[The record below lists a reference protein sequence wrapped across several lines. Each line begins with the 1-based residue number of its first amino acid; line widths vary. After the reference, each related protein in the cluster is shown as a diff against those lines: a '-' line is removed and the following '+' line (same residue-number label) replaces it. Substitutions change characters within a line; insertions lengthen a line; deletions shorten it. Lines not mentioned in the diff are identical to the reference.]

1 MDIAG
6 VGLGKTPT
14 KSTIIQTQTAVL
26 PLAPPAIES
35 DGTVSFSQF
44 FPQINTPDDGP
55 PAPATTRHVTVETG
69 PISDAEM
76 DPEILADSVLPDVPN
91 LTGRDPIPADDG
103 TVMPQALDD
112 VYASHNGFIQNTI
125 ETTVVEIPQQAAPPL
140 GTVQPIPARSIA
152 TVSDASPQRNLNTSI
167 PVQPQQLPAH
177 IHGPTVTAVVEQQ
190 VMVQTPNRV
199 TPKVAVNIFARATNT
214 QAAPV
219 PPGAVPENIFRNA
232 TTPVAADD
240 APQLRD
246 TAMPRITKRQS
257 NLSHPQQK
265 SVPTGPISGPTTAPP
280 VLNQAQVTDTAL
292 RDAVNVLANDSA
304 DLVQTIL
311 RDFGTPQNAGATQ
324 PRLPVMTQIAQTLPQ
339 QPPQTHETY
348 DVDLSPKDL
357 GKVRISLTPQD
368 SGIMVTILCDVDST
382 AQLARQHIDHLA
394 RDLMQMGYASVDI
407 DVAGQNAN
415 NADSSP
421 PQTGAQHTSTKDGPN
436 MAAPV
441 VRGQYGPHP
450 SHKSDGIDVMV

>member
-6 VGLGKTPT
+6 IVLGKTPT

-55 PAPATTRHVTVETG
+55 PAPATTRHVSVETG

-103 TVMPQALDD
+103 AVMPQALDD
-112 VYASHNGFIQNTI
+112 VNASHNGFIQNTI
-125 ETTVVEIPQQAAPPL
+125 ETNVVEIPLQAAPPL
-140 GTVQPIPARSIA
+140 GAVQSIPAQS
-152 TVSDASPQRNLNTSI
+152 TVKVSDAPPQRNLNTSI

-190 VMVQTPNRV
+190 VMAQTPNRV

-219 PPGAVPENIFRNA
+219 PPGAEPENIFRNA
-232 TTPVAADD
+232 TTPAAADD
-240 APQLRD
+240 ASQLRD
-246 TAMPRITKRQS
+246 RTMPRITKWQS
-257 NLSHPQQK
+257 NLSHSQQK

-280 VLNQAQVTDTAL
+280 VLNQVQVTDPAL
-292 RDAVNVLANDSA
+292 RDSVNILANDSA

-368 SGIMVTILCDVDST
+368 SGITVTILCDVDST
-382 AQLARQHIDHLA
+382 AQLARRHIDHLA

-415 NADSSP
+415 SADSSP

-441 VRGQYGPHP
+441 VQGQYGPHP
-450 SHKSDGIDVMV
+450 SHKSDGIDVKV